1 MKTILAPI
9 DFSKVSDAVVN
20 EATFLARSTEGRVI
34 LLAVVQPPVVVTEY
48 AVMIDNIAEITAAG
62 EKNAVRQLEK
72 IEEKVKADFVE
83 VESVQV
89 VGAPVANIIEQA
101 EKCDADYIVMG
112 SHGHT
117 AFYDLLVGST
127 THGVLMRAKCPV
139 VIVPSAQD
147 KIPVKRKSERRS
159 TRVNAELRTAE

>member
-9 DFSKVSDAVVN
+9 DFSKVSNAVVD
-20 EATFLARSTEGRVI
+20 EACELARALEGRVV

-48 AVMIDNIAEITAAG
+48 VVMIDNIAELTAAG
-62 EKNAVRQLEK
+62 EKNAARQLEAL
-72 IEEKVKADFVE
+72 EEKVKSEFVS

-89 VGAPVANIIEQA
+89 VGAPVANILDQA
-101 EKCDADYIVMG
+101 EKLEANYIVMG

-139 VIVPSAQD
+139 VIVPSA
-147 KIPVKRKSERRS
+147 KEKSAVKRKSKRS
-159 TRVNAELRTAE
+159 SLVG

>member
-9 DFSKVSDAVVN
+9 DFSKVSNAVVN
-20 EATFLARSTEGRVI
+20 EACELARAVEGRVV

-48 AVMIDNIAEITAAG
+48 AAMIDNIAELTAAG
-62 EKNAVRQLEK
+62 EKNAARQLEAL
-72 IEEKVKADFVE
+72 EEKVRSEFVS

-89 VGAPVANIIEQA
+89 VGAPVANIIDQA
-101 EKCDADYIVMG
+101 DQLEANYIVMG

-139 VIVPSAQD
+139 VIVPAATKKSSG
-147 KIPVKRKSERRS
+147 KRKNERRG
-159 TRVNAELRTAE
+159 VEV